1 METPTGRRTVVS
13 RVIRPATMFGR
24 MRGLLGRKGLDP
36 EEGMLLESVGPIH
49 TIGMRFT
56 IDVLF
61 LDKKMNVLG
70 TSENLKP
77 WRFAWT
83 PGARYVLE
91 LAAGRIQATGV
102 KPGDSL
108 NLD

>member
-1 METPTGRRTVVS
+1 MS
-13 RVIRPATMFGR
+13 RVIEPATMFGR

-36 EEGMLLESVGPIH
+36 DEGMLLESVGPIH

-61 LDKKMNVLG
+61 LDREMKVLG
-70 TSENLKP
+70 LSENLKP

-83 PGARYVLE
+83 PGACYVLE
-91 LAAGRIQATGV
+91 LSAGRIQATGV
-102 KPGDSL
+102 KPGDL
-108 NLD
+108 LDLG